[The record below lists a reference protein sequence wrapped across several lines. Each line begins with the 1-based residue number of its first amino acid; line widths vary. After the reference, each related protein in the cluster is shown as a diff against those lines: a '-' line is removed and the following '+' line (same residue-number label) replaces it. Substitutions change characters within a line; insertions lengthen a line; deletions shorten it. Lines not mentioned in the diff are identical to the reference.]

1 MDPRFRRGRSY
12 MPRNEWYRSAAEK
25 RSAAEAGAVPNPQ
38 DAAAPTPFAEG
49 GALMTVDAL
58 VTVGGG
64 NKRKWNLMADVE
76 GKGPIKTP
84 PRSAHYTSTA
94 WAATLLDLWPAVRI
108 LPSPKKSAAVLSEEI
123 PSRWT

>member
-1 MDPRFRRGRSY
+1 
-12 MPRNEWYRSAAEK
+12 
-25 RSAAEAGAVPNPQ
+25 
-38 DAAAPTPFAEG
+38 
-49 GALMTVDAL
+49 MTVDAL

-123 PSRWT
+123 PSRWTRLCSTSVQPPLGLLQSQKRNGRPKAAWAPRQRPRRSSIRAPTA